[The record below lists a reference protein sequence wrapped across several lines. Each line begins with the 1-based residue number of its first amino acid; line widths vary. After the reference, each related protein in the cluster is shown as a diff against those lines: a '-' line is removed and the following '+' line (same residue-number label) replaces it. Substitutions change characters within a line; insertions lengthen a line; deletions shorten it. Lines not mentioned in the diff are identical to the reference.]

1 MAQQSGFFTFS
12 RAKALSVTL
21 LCVELL
27 DELIVGLIAVA
38 LPLLRDQVMLTYA
51 QIGLLFTLSELASVL
66 CDPVISLLSDR
77 GSKRWW
83 IIGGLVGMSFSFVL
97 IGGVHSFVLLL
108 LAFML
113 TAPCGKASVGLSQ
126 AALIDQA
133 AMSNTRTM
141 TRWVLMGN
149 IGDFL
154 SPLTVTLAV
163 ILGAGWSGLCWL
175 AAALWFA
182 AALTALPQ
190 RFPHPRAIVSD
201 DESESMGLLVGLRMA
216 LCDPVLLRWAALA
229 TIPTMMDEVFLSF
242 VSLYLHDVLH
252 ASQALIGVIIAID
265 MAGSLVG
272 LLIVGQIVKRGNV
285 HPQRLLIA
293 LAVVA
298 LIGVAGFLTIHL
310 LWIAALMLFITSLG
324 VTGWYPIAK
333 AAAYDRLPGR
343 SGTVLAVISLGGPFE
358 IALPGIIGFVA
369 ARFGLLAGLG
379 LLGLAPLLM
388 LLLAPKHDHR

>member
-12 RAKALSVTL
+12 RAKALSVIL
-21 LCVELL
+21 LCLELL
-27 DELIVGLIAVA
+27 DELIVGLLAVA

-51 QIGLLFTLSELASVL
+51 QIGLLFTLSELASVI
-66 CDPVISLLSDR
+66 CDPIISLLSDR
-77 GSKRWW
+77 RSKRWW
-83 IIGGLVGMSFSFVL
+83 IISGLVGMSFSFVL
-97 IGGVHSFVLLL
+97 IGSAHSFALLL

-113 TAPCGKASVGLSQ
+113 SAPCSKAAVGLSQ
-126 AALIDQA
+126 AALIEQA
-133 AMSNTRTM
+133 SMSNVRTM

-154 SPLTVTLAV
+154 GPLTVTLAV
-163 ILGAGWSGLCWL
+163 TLGAGWSGLCWL

-182 AALTALPQ
+182 VALAALPQ
-190 RFPHPRAIVSD
+190 RFPRAQTTSH
-201 DESESMGLLVGLRMA
+201 ESEGEQPGLWAGLRMA
-216 LCDPVLLRWAALA
+216 LRDPVLLRWAALA

-265 MAGSLVG
+265 MAGSLIG
-272 LLIVGQIVKRGNV
+272 TLIVGQIVKQGKVR
-285 HPQRLLIA
+285 PQRLLIWLA
-293 LAVVA
+293 LVA
-298 LIGVAGFLTIHL
+298 LFGVAGFLTIHS
-310 LWIAALMLFITSLG
+310 LWIATLMLFITSLG
-324 VTGWYPIAK
+324 VMGWYPIAK

-369 ARFGLLAGLG
+369 ARFGLLAALG
-379 LLGLAPLLM
+379 LLGLAPVLM
-388 LLLAPKHDHR
+388 LLLAPKRDD

>member
-1 MAQQSGFFTFS
+1 MAQQAGFFVFS
-12 RAKALSVTL
+12 RAKTLSVTL

-27 DELIVGLIAVA
+27 DELIAGLLAVA
-38 LPLLRDQVMLTYA
+38 LPLLRDQAMLTYA
-51 QIGLLFTLSELASVL
+51 QIGLLLTLYELASVL
-66 CDPVISLLSDR
+66 CAPIISLLSDR

-83 IIGGLVGMSFSFVL
+83 IIGGLVGMSFSFAL
-97 IGGVHSFVLLL
+97 IGSAHSFALLL

-113 TAPCGKASVGLSQ
+113 TAPCGKAAVGLSQ

-149 IGDFL
+149 IGDL
-154 SPLTVTLAV
+154 LAPLTVTLAV
-163 ILGAGWSGLCWL
+163 SLGAGWFGLCWL
-175 AAALWFA
+175 ATALWFVV
-182 AALTALPQ
+182 ALAALPQ
-190 RFPHPRAIVSD
+190 RFPRAQAISHE
-201 DESESMGLLVGLRMA
+201 DEDEQPGLWAGLRMA
-216 LCDPVLLRWAALA
+216 LRDPVLLRWAALA

-242 VSLYLHDVLH
+242 VSLDLRDVLH
-252 ASQALIGVIIAID
+252 ANQALIGVIIAID

-272 LLIVGQIVKRGNV
+272 TLIVGQIVKRGKMR
-285 HPQRLLIA
+285 PQRLLIV

-298 LIGVAGFLTIHL
+298 LIGVVGFLTIHS
-310 LWIAALMLFITSLG
+310 LWIATLMLFMTSLG

-358 IALPGIIGFVA
+358 IALPGIIGFMA

-379 LLGLAPLLM
+379 LLGLAPVLM
-388 LLLAPKHDHR
+388 LLLAPKRDG